1 MRPLRPEEEQWIFSK
16 HALENTPSRSHGVSL
31 EEELE
36 RRKSTVMQMRSL
48 LARAIHV
55 RDHPDPK
62 LKPTSTPYRN
72 VILLAATFVH
82 RFYMR
87 RSLEDFKE
95 SLMAATLLWMASK
108 LEENQLKVRHLVNV
122 CLDKYEQSKPSYW
135 RIQWRPMENGQD
147 PSDGYRFWEKRIV
160 VGEQLALEALCF
172 DLFVEQPWVIIR
184 RAIDGLDAQITKL
197 EDAEKKER
205 ANVGGVNGANG
216 KRRGPKVTEELIMSL
231 AWPIS
236 SEASLSPLSI
246 LYPSPIIAF
255 TFLAIIISLI
265 EQTPPS
271 RGISAASEIA
281 DRFELDI
288 RFTVDGPEGEDLK
301 TVKDC
306 LASFTEYVKMGLID
320 RNLVRYLTPEPRSI
334 DEIKP
339 FKRSFTLAIS
349 NESSNTFAEVAETSD
364 TRSSRSSAQ
373 AEESQVKTENS
384 TQLTPGESQ

>member
-1 MRPLRPEEEQWIFSK
+1 MRPLRPEEEQWVFSK

-31 EEELE
+31 KEELE
-36 RRKSTVMQMRSL
+36 RRKSTIMQMRSL
-48 LARAIHV
+48 LARVIYV

-122 CLDKYEQSKPSYW
+122 CLDKYEQSKPLHW

-197 EDAEKKER
+197 EEAEEKER
-205 ANVGGVNGANG
+205 ANTDGVNGAQG
-216 KRRGPKVTEELIMSL
+216 KRRGPKITEELIMSL

-255 TFLAIIISLI
+255 AFLAIIISLI
-265 EQTPPS
+265 EQTPLS

-281 DRFELDI
+281 DKFELDI
-288 RFTVDGPEGEDLK
+288 LFTVDGPEGEDLK
-301 TVKDC
+301 TVKGC
-306 LASFTEYVKMGLID
+306 LESFTEYVKMGLID
-320 RNLVRYLTPEPRSI
+320 RNLVRYLTPEPRSVE
-334 DEIKP
+334 EIKP
-339 FKRSFTLAIS
+339 FKRSFVLAS
-349 NESSNTFAEVAETSD
+349 NESSNASAKVVENSETH
-364 TRSSRSSAQ
+364 SSAE
-373 AEESQVKTENS
+373 AGESQAKTENS
-384 TQLTPGESQ
+384 SQLTPSESQ

>member
-31 EEELE
+31 KEELE
-36 RRKSTVMQMRSL
+36 RRKSTIMQMRSL
-48 LARAIHV
+48 LARVIYV

-122 CLDKYEQSKPSYW
+122 CLDKYEQSKPLHW

-184 RAIDGLDAQITKL
+184 RAIGGLDAQITKL
-197 EDAEKKER
+197 EEAEEKER
-205 ANVGGVNGANG
+205 ANTEGVNGAQG
-216 KRRGPKVTEELIMSL
+216 KRRGPKITEELIMSL

-255 TFLAIIISLI
+255 AFLAIIISLI
-265 EQTPPS
+265 EQTPLS

-281 DRFELDI
+281 DKFELDI
-288 RFTVDGPEGEDLK
+288 RFTADGPEGEDLK

-306 LASFTEYVKMGLID
+306 LESFTEYVKMGLID
-320 RNLVRYLTPEPRSI
+320 RNLVRYLTPEPRSV

-339 FKRSFTLAIS
+339 FKRTFILASS
-349 NESSNTFAEVAETSD
+349 NESPNASAKVVEKSE
-364 TRSSRSSAQ
+364 TRSS
-373 AEESQVKTENS
+373 AEGGESQAKTENS
-384 TQLTPGESQ
+384 TQLTPSESQ

>member
-1 MRPLRPEEEQWIFSK
+1 MRPLRPEEEQWVFSK
-16 HALENTPSRSHGVSL
+16 HALENTPSRSHGVAL
-31 EEELE
+31 KEELE
-36 RRKSTVMQMRSL
+36 RRKSTIMQMRSL
-48 LARAIHV
+48 LARVIYV

-122 CLDKYEQSKPSYW
+122 CLDKYEQSKPLHW

-184 RAIDGLDAQITKL
+184 RAINGLDAQIAKL
-197 EDAEKKER
+197 EEVEEKER
-205 ANVGGVNGANG
+205 ANTEGVNGAQG
-216 KRRGPKVTEELIMSL
+216 KRRGPKITEELIMSL

-255 TFLAIIISLI
+255 AFLAIIISLI
-265 EQTPPS
+265 EQTPLS

-281 DRFELDI
+281 DKFELDI
-288 RFTVDGPEGEDLK
+288 RFTVDGPEGEDVK

-306 LASFTEYVKMGLID
+306 LESFTEYVKMGLID
-320 RNLVRYLTPEPRSI
+320 RNLVRYLTPEPRSV

-339 FKRSFTLAIS
+339 FKRSFVLASS
-349 NESSNTFAEVAETSD
+349 NESSNASAKVVENSE
-364 TRSSRSSAQ
+364 TRSS
-373 AEESQVKTENS
+373 AEARESQAKTENS
-384 TQLTPGESQ
+384 TQLTPSESQ

>member
-1 MRPLRPEEEQWIFSK
+1 M
-16 HALENTPSRSHGVSL
+16 
-31 EEELE
+31 
-36 RRKSTVMQMRSL
+36 
-48 LARAIHV
+48 
-55 RDHPDPK
+55 
-62 LKPTSTPYRN
+62 
-72 VILLAATFVH
+72 
-82 RFYMR
+82 
-87 RSLEDFKE
+87 
-95 SLMAATLLWMASK
+95 
-108 LEENQLKVRHLVNV
+108 
-122 CLDKYEQSKPSYW
+122 
-135 RIQWRPMENGQD
+135 
-147 PSDGYRFWEKRIV
+147 
-160 VGEQLALEALCF
+160 EALCF

-236 SEASLSPLSI
+236 SEACVFALRGWSAAHVSCFSSLSPLSI

-301 TVKDC
+301 TVK
-306 LASFTEYVKMGLID
+306 GLYFSPY
-320 RNLVRYLTPEPRSI
+320 RTM
-334 DEIKP
+334 
-339 FKRSFTLAIS
+339 
-349 NESSNTFAEVAETSD
+349 
-364 TRSSRSSAQ
+364 SAD
-373 AEESQVKTENS
+373 
-384 TQLTPGESQ
+384 